1 MSRPRKYTPNTL
13 KKAVNGYF
21 DSISRLV
28 PLTEKRDTGRKDRD
42 GHVIYEE
49 VPVLNRL
56 GVQATVLEYLVPPT
70 VGGLCEHLGIHR
82 STWADYCDAQLH
94 PEFSDTTT
102 HARGRMRAWLEE
114 QLLTRKDVKGIVFD
128 LQNNYGY
135 VEVRRVYDDSVIC
148 DRFRIVEK
156 YRSMENEEKKFDLY
170 HITDHYRYTEIT
182 QKMREEMAQT
192 REASE
197 IAFVAM
203 AEKGDLD
210 DATAGEHMALFPEWA
225 YPTAYKT
232 GQYRTFKGKLYRCL
246 QDHTSQASWEPSY
259 TTSLW
264 VKASDPSEEWPAWS
278 QPLGAHDSYAKGA
291 KVTHNGKKWTS
302 DVDGN
307 VWEPGVSQWTE
318 VTA

>member
-1 MSRPRKYTPNTL
+1 MEYIFGTDRLNGVEVENL
-13 KKAVNGYF
+13 KTAG
-21 DSISRLV
+21 DAHS
-28 PLTEKRDTGRKDRD
+28 D
-42 GHVIYEE
+42 
-49 VPVLNRL
+49 
-56 GVQATVLEYLVPPT
+56 LE
-70 VGGLCEHLGIHR
+70 
-82 STWADYCDAQLH
+82 
-94 PEFSDTTT
+94 
-102 HARGRMRAWLEE
+102 
-114 QLLTRKDVKGIVFD
+114 
-128 LQNNYGY
+128 GY

-197 IAFVAM
+197 IAFVTM

-210 DATAGEHMALFPEWA
+210 DATAGEHMDLFPEWA
-225 YPTAYKT
+225 YPVAYKT
-232 GQYRTFKGKLYRCL
+232 GQYRTFKGRLYRCL

-264 VKASDPSEEWPAWS
+264 VKVSDPSEEWPAWS
-278 QPLGAHDSYAKGA
+278 QPLGAHDAYAKDA

>member
-28 PLTEKRDTGRKDRD
+28 PLTEKRNTGRKDSD

-135 VEVRRVYDDSVIC
+135 YPLLASRGKRRLFRTLTKGNGLFSWDALAWADGTKFFYGGIERGSVEDSEKTFCALGAYLIISPMTRAARSPRLSSGRLSAWIILSALSRCAESTARSLTRGEVRR
-148 DRFRIVEK
+148 R
-156 YRSMENEEKKFDLY
+156 
-170 HITDHYRYTEIT
+170 
-182 QKMREEMAQT
+182 
-192 REASE
+192 
-197 IAFVAM
+197 
-203 AEKGDLD
+203 
-210 DATAGEHMALFPEWA
+210 P
-225 YPTAYKT
+225 
-232 GQYRTFKGKLYRCL
+232 
-246 QDHTSQASWEPSY
+246 
-259 TTSLW
+259 
-264 VKASDPSEEWPAWS
+264 
-278 QPLGAHDSYAKGA
+278 
-291 KVTHNGKKWTS
+291 
-302 DVDGN
+302 
-307 VWEPGVSQWTE
+307 
-318 VTA
+318 

>member
-28 PLTEKRDTGRKDRD
+28 PLTEKKSTGRKDSD

-56 GVQATVLEYLVPPT
+56 GVQAMVLEYLVPPT

-82 STWADYCDAQLH
+82 STWADYCDAELH

-135 VEVRRVYDDSVIC
+135 HDKKEIELGGRAAKAVTAACMPLEERQSVL
-148 DRFRIVEK
+148 
-156 YRSMENEEKKFDLY
+156 EEL
-170 HITDHYRYTEIT
+170 
-182 QKMREEMAQT
+182 MREF
-192 REASE
+192 SE
-197 IAFVAM
+197 ND
-203 AEKGDLD
+203 GD
-210 DATAGEHMALFPEWA
+210 A
-225 YPTAYKT
+225 
-232 GQYRTFKGKLYRCL
+232 
-246 QDHTSQASWEPSY
+246 
-259 TTSLW
+259 
-264 VKASDPSEEWPAWS
+264 
-278 QPLGAHDSYAKGA
+278 
-291 KVTHNGKKWTS
+291 
-302 DVDGN
+302 
-307 VWEPGVSQWTE
+307 
-318 VTA
+318 